1 MAEENVLGFQVP
13 VDNVFANHRLNR
25 IGCKKRKE
33 RCAFFFAI
41 VALLCTLLLC
51 TMVDGKLIL
60 KVSYR

>member
-25 IGCKKRKE
+25 IGCKKGKE
-33 RCAFFFAI
+33 NVHFFAN

-51 TMVDGKLIL
+51 TMVDVKLVL

>member
-25 IGCKKRKE
+25 IGCKKGKKNVH
-33 RCAFFFAI
+33 FFAI